1 MTEGGSQGLF
11 VVVAVIIFGLF
22 VSIAY
27 LLFDDTL
34 KPALA
39 GIFKDGIFQAE
50 EKLDGKGTENL
61 PGGDDSIVSV
71 VDGVKENPT
80 TKEIYAMIRP
90 SDEVN
95 GEGEVWVQMN
105 LETDTEGNN
114 YYNIINSG
122 LESPEKSTTFGS
134 GNASMTGSLT
144 IPEYVKT
151 KGGSL
156 IPIKKISASAFK
168 ASMFDGDFIAP
179 SILDVGKEAF
189 YTSKFTSYSAEK
201 LEIAGTNAFYTSTFK
216 KGDVASEFNSY
227 NIKEVGNSAF
237 RASLFTGSFI
247 ANELNTVGDYSF
259 FTAKFNNKFDAKN
272 IETIGYS
279 AFNYAEF
286 QGDFIAPKLK
296 TMDWSNFNSSK
307 FTGNL
312 IVPSLDR
319 ISSSFQSNDIAFD
332 GYFISKKDIGFGY
345 TPGKSSYML
354 GGTNSKFKKCN
365 ANVSSSFSYKC
376 TEVDPDFVPEG
387 FGLE

>member
-11 VVVAVIIFGLF
+11 VVVAVIIFGIF

-61 PGGDDSIVSV
+61 PGGDDSLASV

-90 SDEVN
+90 SNEVN
-95 GEGEVWVQMN
+95 GESKVWVQMD
-105 LETDTEGNN
+105 LERDTEGNN
-114 YYNIINSG
+114 YYSIKNSG
-122 LESPEKSTTFGS
+122 LESPEESTAFGS

-151 KGGSL
+151 NSGSL

-168 ASMFDGDFIAP
+168 ASKFDGDFIAP
-179 SILDVGKEAF
+179 SILDVGKDAF
-189 YTSKFTSYSAEK
+189 YNSKFTSYSAEK
-201 LEIAGTNAFYTSTFK
+201 LETAGENAFYTSTFK
-216 KGDVASEFNSY
+216 KGEVASEFNSY
-227 NIKEVGNSAF
+227 NIKEVGDSAF
-237 RASLFTGSFI
+237 RGALFTGSFI
-247 ANELNTVGDYSF
+247 ANELNTVGNYSF
-259 FTAKFNNKFDAKN
+259 YMAKFNNKFDAKN
-272 IETIGYS
+272 IETIGRFSFY
-279 AFNYAEF
+279 YAEF

-296 TMDWSNFNSSK
+296 TMGDYNFNSSR

-312 IVPSLDR
+312 IVPNLER
-319 ISSSFQSNDIAFD
+319 ISVSFQSQDVAFD
-332 GYFISKKDIGFGY
+332 GYFISKKDI
-345 TPGKSSYML
+345 SISYIGPASYVL

-365 ANVSSSFSYKC
+365 AKVPSSYSYKC
-376 TEVDPDFVPEG
+376 AEVDPDFVPEG